1 MVSFHHDTGGGYIAM
16 PTALTGD
23 DQIQQLMM
31 TVKSD
36 EQDGL
41 IFYVADDP
49 VRCLLQ

>member
-1 MVSFHHDTGGGYIAM
+1 M

-23 DQIQQLMM
+23 EQIQQLTM

-36 EQDGL
+36 EKDGL

-49 VRCLLQ
+49 VCYTYWQSNLSWYGKISK